1 MKALY
6 EKVTIDEQHSLLVKH
21 IRLDAFGALWHYHPE
36 YELTYIIQSNGKRF
50 VGDHVT
56 NFDAGDLVLIG
67 PNLPH
72 FWRNDD
78 DRLNEPPAEAIVV
91 QFPSSLDENVLA
103 AFPESESVR
112 HLLQRSRYGLCFSA
126 KMVARIATRLV
137 QLPKQEGLTQ
147 VLELLSILNELAT
160 DRDAVLLASDSYQL
174 TASEAETERMKRV
187 LEFVLKHFRKEI
199 RIEQIASVAGM
210 APAAFCRYFRKRTN
224 KSFVEYLNELR
235 ISHARKLL
243 THADLSVGQVGM
255 ECGFNNISHFHRQFK
270 HQTGT
275 TPLRYQ
281 ATYREKQSPL
291 LTAMAELSQ

>member
-6 EKVTIDEQHSLLVKH
+6 EKVNIDQEHSLLVKH
-21 IRLDAFGALWHYHPE
+21 IRLTAFGALWHYHPE
-36 YELTYIIQSNGKRF
+36 YELTYILESNGKRF

-56 NFDAGDLVLIG
+56 NFDVGDLVLIG

-78 DRLNEPPAEAIVV
+78 DRYDELPAEAIVV
-91 QFPSSLDENVLA
+91 QFPAALDENLLAVL
-103 AFPESESVR
+103 PESGAIR
-112 HLLQRSRYGLCFSA
+112 QLLHRSRYGLCFSPTT
-126 KMVARIATRLV
+126 VNRLAPRLI
-137 QLPKQEGLTQ
+137 QLPHLQGMAQ
-147 VLELLSILNELAT
+147 VLELLSILNELSA
-160 DRDAVLLASDSYQL
+160 DREAILLASDSYQL

-210 APAAFCRYFRKRTN
+210 APAAFCRYFRKRTG

-243 THADLSVGQVGM
+243 TQADLSVSQVGF

-270 HQTGT
+270 QQTGT
-275 TPLRYQ
+275 TPMRYQ
-281 ATYREKQSPL
+281 AIYRDKQSPL
-291 LTAMAELSQ
+291 LPSTAGLLS

>member
-6 EKVTIDEQHSLLVKH
+6 EKVTIDQEHSLLVKH
-21 IRLDAFGALWHYHPE
+21 IRLTAFGALWHYHPE
-36 YELTYIIQSNGKRF
+36 YELTYILESNGKRF

-56 NFDAGDLVLIG
+56 NFDVGDLVLIG

-78 DRLNEPPAEAIVV
+78 DRYDELPAEAIVV
-91 QFPSSLDENVLA
+91 QFPASLDENLLSVL
-103 AFPESESVR
+103 PESGAIR
-112 HLLQRSRYGLCFSA
+112 QLLHRSRYGLCFSA
-126 KMVARIATRLV
+126 NTVTRLASRLI
-137 QLPKQEGLTQ
+137 QLPHLQGMAQ
-147 VLELLSILNELAT
+147 VLELLGILNELAA
-160 DRDAVLLASDSYQL
+160 DREAILLASDSYQL

-187 LEFVLKHFRKEI
+187 LEFVLKNFRKEI

-210 APAAFCRYFRKRTN
+210 APAAFCRYFRKRTG

-243 THADLSVGQVGM
+243 TQADLSVGQVGF

-270 HQTGT
+270 QQTGT
-275 TPLRYQ
+275 TPMRYQ
-281 ATYREKQSPL
+281 AIYRDKQSPL
-291 LTAMAELSQ
+291 LPSMAGLLS

>member
-6 EKVTIDEQHSLLVKH
+6 EKVTIGEEHSLLVKH

-56 NFDAGDLVLIG
+56 NFNVGDLVLIG

-78 DRLNEPPAEAIVV
+78 ERSDEPPAEAIVV
-91 QFPSSLDENVLA
+91 QFPASLDDTVLA
-103 AFPESESVR
+103 ALPESEHVR
-112 HLLQRSRYGLCFSA
+112 QLLYRARYGLCFSA
-126 KMVARIATRLV
+126 NTSIRLAPRLL
-137 QLPKQEGLTQ
+137 QLPQLEGMTR
-147 VLELLSILNELAT
+147 VLELISILTELAA
-160 DRDAVLLASDSYQL
+160 DRNSELLASDGYQL
-174 TASEAETERMKRV
+174 TATEAETERMKRV
-187 LEFVLKHFRKEI
+187 LDYVLREFKREI
-199 RIEQIASVAGM
+199 RIDQIASVAGM

-243 THADLSVGQVGM
+243 THADLSVGQVGQ

-270 HQTGT
+270 EQTGT

-281 ATYREKQSPL
+281 ATYRDKQPVTHPHL
-291 LTAMAELSQ
+291 AELTL

>member
-6 EKVTIDEQHSLLVKH
+6 EKVNIDQEHSLLVKH
-21 IRLDAFGALWHYHPE
+21 IRLTAFGALWHYHPE
-36 YELTYIIQSNGKRF
+36 YELTYILESNGKRF

-56 NFDAGDLVLIG
+56 NFDVGDLVLIG

-78 DRLNEPPAEAIVV
+78 DRYDELPAEAIVV
-91 QFPSSLDENVLA
+91 QFPATLDENLLSVL
-103 AFPESESVR
+103 PESGAIR
-112 HLLQRSRYGLCFSA
+112 QLLQRSRYGLCFSPNT
-126 KMVARIATRLV
+126 VARLASRLI
-137 QLPKQEGLTQ
+137 QLPHLDGMAQ
-147 VLELLSILNELAT
+147 VLELLSILNELST
-160 DRDAVLLASDSYQL
+160 DREAILLASDSYQL

-210 APAAFCRYFRKRTN
+210 APAAFCRYFRKRTG

-243 THADLSVGQVGM
+243 TQADMSVSQVGF

-270 HQTGT
+270 QQTGT
-275 TPLRYQ
+275 TPMRYQ
-281 ATYREKQSPL
+281 AIYRDKQSPL
-291 LTAMAELSQ
+291 LPSMSGLLS